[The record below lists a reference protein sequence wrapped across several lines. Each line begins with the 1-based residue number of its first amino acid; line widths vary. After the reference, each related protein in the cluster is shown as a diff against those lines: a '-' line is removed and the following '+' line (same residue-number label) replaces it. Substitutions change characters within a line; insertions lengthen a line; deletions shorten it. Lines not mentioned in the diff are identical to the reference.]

1 VLDLHT
7 ADDSLA
13 SGADHDDERNSQLP
27 DCWTNEQ
34 WQYFKSQNSWLFL
47 RHGRLGCSAC
57 KSVGGLGVNKVLT
70 GMKTQL
76 SHEWCNALITSYGSD
91 KPAQKHHCAKKILT
105 IRHQLVT
112 KKHKKS

>member
-1 VLDLHT
+1 MLIT
-7 ADDSLA
+7 TTS
-13 SGADHDDERNSQLP
+13 DERNSQLAAT
-27 DCWTNEQ
+27 CWTNEQ
-34 WQYFKSQNSWLFL
+34 WQYFISQNSWLFL

-57 KSVGGLGVNKVLT
+57 KSVGGLGGNKVLT

-91 KPAQKHHCAKKILT
+91 KHAQKKHHCAKKYLT